1 MAKSQTDLTCQIEN
15 ALSGFPGMIPREQLA
30 KFLGLSRRTLANY
43 DGVGEGPRNPLRI
56 GQKVLYEKSEV
67 VTWLIVRAQKSGKNK

>member
-1 MAKSQTDLTCQIEN
+1 MIQNAKGGALMAKSQTDLTCQIEN

-43 DGVGEGPRNPLRI
+43 DGVVSGNVKGY
-56 GQKVLYEKSEV
+56 QK
-67 VTWLIVRAQKSGKNK
+67 